1 MAMKILFVLLMALLP
16 ASLSPDVPQV
26 KVIGVEELESLI
38 HDSSSGIRVI
48 NFWATWCKPCIE
60 ELPYFE
66 AVGEDPAFRE
76 VEIYLV
82 SLDFISDLESK
93 VVPFISKRDINS
105 PVLLLDNTDYNSWIN
120 KVDPSWSGAIP
131 ATLMVNGVTG
141 KKVFYEQQFQ
151 KGELEENLSNF
162 MNQ

>member
-1 MAMKILFVLLMALLP
+1 MAMQILIVLLMALLP
-16 ASLSPDVPQV
+16 ASHAPDAPHV
-26 KVIGVEELESLI
+26 KVIGVEALENLI
-38 HDSSSGIRVI
+38 HDPSPGIRVI

-66 AVGEDPAFRE
+66 AIGEDPAYGE

-82 SLDFISDLESK
+82 SLDFISDLENR
-93 VVPFISKRDINS
+93 VIPFVAKRDINS

-120 KVDPSWSGAIP
+120 KVDASWSGAIP
-131 ATLMVNGVTG
+131 ATLMVNGATG
-141 KKVFYEQQFQ
+141 EKVFFEQQFQ